1 MVAHLRPRPSLNN
14 DELHERRFGR
24 SRRVLE
30 RIGQLA
36 VILGP
41 TTVLAGFLYYVGH
54 VSTQD
59 FYSHFSISVSVLDI
73 APTSL
78 LPGSV
83 DELFDPGSDSCRR
96 GWGQGPGRSSRKA
109 LPIRS
114 QAVVY
119 SRTGLRLTGPGIGVT
134 ELPGTLEDFRYRY
147 NGLRP
152 LLHTNDTWIL
162 LRVGWTSQN
171 GSTVIMLAD
180 APEWVRVDLA
190 R

>member
-1 MVAHLRPRPSLNN
+1 MSSSIRGATAVAEAGGRAWA
-14 DELHERRFGR
+14 EAVER
-24 SRRVLE
+24 
-30 RIGQLA
+30 
-36 VILGP
+36 
-41 TTVLAGFLYYVGH
+41 
-54 VSTQD
+54 
-59 FYSHFSISVSVLDI
+59 
-73 APTSL
+73 
-78 LPGSV
+78 
-83 DELFDPGSDSCRR
+83 
-96 GWGQGPGRSSRKA
+96 A

-114 QAVVY
+114 QAVMY
-119 SRTGLRLTGPGIGVT
+119 SRTGIRLTGPGIGVT